1 MTTGSQCGGLMF
13 QRVTITH
20 YSRSISCLLVSLFI
34 GALTSAQE
42 ETPTGTPNRLPNIVI
57 IYTDDQASLDL
68 GSYGAEDLLT
78 PELDALAQEGI
89 RFTNMYAPSA
99 VCSASRAGLL
109 TGMLPNRAGVPTNV
123 SSTRGQPGM
132 AGKAVTMAE
141 YLTNA
146 GYRTGHIGKW
156 HLGYTPE
163 TMPNAQGFEYS
174 WGHMSGVIDR
184 YSHFFYWEGP
194 PAHDLWR
201 NGQEIWESGSSF
213 SDLTKEELA
222 RFLEKEDERPFF
234 LYWAPA
240 APHYPLQPKQS
251 SVKLFSH
258 LSEPRRSYA
267 ASLAEFDDLFGWFR
281 KKLSFEG
288 FSDNTLI
295 IFQSDQG
302 HSVEERAA
310 WGAGY
315 AGDLRGHKASF
326 FEAGLKVPALF
337 FDPTGNI
344 ATSGERD
351 VVVSAMDWLPTLLD
365 IAGVAVNAGQTLDG
379 KSLVAVLTDAKEP
392 SPHDSLYWQLGN
404 DANSV
409 PWAIRA
415 GDWKLLGNIYETK
428 PPPDVSAL
436 NNTDQSL
443 FLVNLLRDPGERQN
457 LVAEHPKKVEELL
470 GVRARFMRSLQDS
483 RNNLNSR

>member
-1 MTTGSQCGGLMF
+1 MF
-13 QRVTITH
+13 KNIMLVRH
-20 YSRSISCLLVSLFI
+20 SRSILCLLGSIFI
-34 GALTSAQE
+34 GTFTSAQE
-42 ETPTGTPNRLPNIVI
+42 GAPAEIRNKLPNIVI

-68 GSYGAEDLLT
+68 GSYGAKDLRT

-109 TGMLPNRAGVPTNV
+109 TGMLPNRVGVPANV
-123 SSTRGQPGM
+123 SSTRGQSGM
-132 AGKAVTMAE
+132 AGEAVTMAE
-141 YLTNA
+141 YLTAA

-201 NGQEIWESGSSF
+201 NGHEIWESGSLF
-213 SDLTKEELA
+213 SDLTKKELA
-222 RFLEKEDERPFF
+222 QFLEQEDERPFF
-234 LYWAPA
+234 LYWAPGT
-240 APHYPLQPKQS
+240 PHYPMQPKQS
-251 SVKLFSH
+251 TLTLFSH

-267 ASLAEFDDLFGWFR
+267 ATLAELDHLFGWLR
-281 KKLSFEG
+281 KKLSSEG
-288 FSDNTLI
+288 LSDNTLI
-295 IFQSDQG
+295 VFQSDQG

-315 AGDLRGHKASF
+315 AGNLRGHKASF

-337 FDPTGNI
+337 FDPSGDLGP
-344 ATSGERD
+344 SGERD
-351 VVVSAMDWLPTLLD
+351 AVVSAMDWLPTVLD
-365 IAGVAVNAGQTLDG
+365 IAGVAVTAGHTLDG
-379 KSLVAVLTDAKEP
+379 KSLVTVLADPNEA

-404 DANSV
+404 DVSSA
-409 PWAIRA
+409 PWAVRA
-415 GDWKLLGNIYETK
+415 GDWKLLGNVRETK
-428 PPPDVSAL
+428 PPPGAPVL
-436 NNTDQSL
+436 NNADRKL
-443 FLVNLLRDPGERQN
+443 FLANLRSDPGERQN
-457 LVAEHPKKVEELL
+457 LIASQSRKVTELL
-470 GVRARFMRSLQDS
+470 GVRERFLRSLQSSLDDLDN
-483 RNNLNSR
+483 R